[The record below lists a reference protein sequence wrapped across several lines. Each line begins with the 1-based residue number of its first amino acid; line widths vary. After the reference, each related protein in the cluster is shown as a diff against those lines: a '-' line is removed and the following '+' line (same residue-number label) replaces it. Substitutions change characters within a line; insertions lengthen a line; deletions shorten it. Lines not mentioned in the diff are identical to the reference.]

1 MGCAP
6 ASNQLLR
13 PRQLAS
19 GECPAHAMRTTELSR
34 ETIDF
39 IQHPPVPSFLIK
51 DVLAKLA
58 YIDERVKMAE
68 VSGAGD
74 NIRLIFSTVVGDAEV
89 SALQLRVASLVH
101 AMADGAFEPDLRV
114 LEEQKSPV
122 RGGPDPMPELLAR
135 REVVQEGPGYFVLG
149 PLLTQVVSYVEA
161 KILEVAA
168 DMGAIPFRFPALIS
182 PRYLEKVQYFKNFP
196 HSLTFATHLRGNLPD
211 VQRFAAEATA
221 TSGLVEVDGTVFA
234 PPVAM
239 LAPTVCH
246 HLYLTLSD
254 SELPAEGLI
263 ATASGNCFRYESINM
278 VSLERV
284 WNFSMREII
293 FVGGDEHVNAHI
305 QEVRERIRPILESLN
320 LSYEVTTAT
329 DPFFIG
335 TFRDQAAYQA
345 AFELKYEVRAL
356 LPYKDDTI
364 AIASY
369 NRHGDFFGRTL
380 NILMP
385 DGSPACTG
393 CFGMGFE
400 RMAFAF
406 VAQHGIDPA
415 NWPDAVRDAVKLNAG
430 NQKKYSFRSIRPADA
445 CPWC

>member
-1 MGCAP
+1 MSRAT
-6 ASNQLLR
+6 L
-13 PRQLAS
+13 
-19 GECPAHAMRTTELSR
+19 ELQQ
-34 ETIDF
+34 D
-39 IQHPPVPSFLIK
+39 PPIPQFLIR

-58 YIDERVKMAE
+58 YVDERVKTAE
-68 VSGAGD
+68 ISNEGDCVRLTFSSQVSD
-74 NIRLIFSTVVGDAEV
+74 NDVPLFQQRIGLMIT
-89 SALQLRVASLVH
+89 
-101 AMADGAFEPDLRV
+101 AMADGAFEPDLRI
-114 LEEQKSPV
+114 LEE
-122 RGGPDPMPELLAR
+122 RRLEMLGGIDPMPELLQR

-149 PLLTQVVSYVEA
+149 PLLTQVVAYVERRM
-161 KILEVAA
+161 LEIAA

-182 PRYLEKVQYFKNFP
+182 PRYLERVQYFKNFP

-221 TSGLVEVDGTVFA
+221 ETGSVEADPALFA
-234 PPVAM
+234 QPSAM

-254 SELPAEGLI
+254 SELPPEGLI
-263 ATASGNCFRYESINM
+263 ATASGNCFRFESINM

-293 FVGGDEHVNAHI
+293 FVGHDEQVSARI
-305 QEVRERIRPILESLN
+305 EEVRERIRPILNSLD
-320 LSYEVTTAT
+320 LSYKVMTAN

-345 AFELKYEVRAL
+345 AFELKYEVRAF
-356 LPYKDDTI
+356 LPYKADTV
-364 AIASY
+364 AIGSY

-400 RMAFAF
+400 RLALAF

-415 NWPDAVRDAVKLNAG
+415 GWPEPLRNAVRPEV
-430 NQKKYSFRSIRPADA
+430 KKYSFKSLRASDA
-445 CPWC
+445 CTWC